1 MASIQRRT
9 LLVGSAALALPA
21 PAIVRA
27 QGQNGVALVIG
38 NSKYQWESSLPN
50 VKRDV
55 PDIAK
60 RFQALGLKTELLENL
75 GREGMNRALERFADA
90 TRGARFAAFYFA
102 GHGVYWDK
110 QSYLVPVDADL
121 ADSKTV
127 PTLTKVP
134 SIDAKMKQAGGRML
148 VLDCC
153 RNNPA
158 DGWRQKEARLA
169 ARVDA
174 VDSVGS
180 AAPEPNTL
188 VLFSTAPGGTAL
200 DGPSGE
206 NSPFAG
212 ALIRQLD
219 NSKVDIQALATKVR
233 RELLLATDCRQL
245 VWDHNTFAGPFV
257 LDGTGKAAGGALR
270 HDPARV
276 LELPNAYA
284 YAQKNGLGIPAGL
297 VSYRPAAGSPDAEK
311 IGSFSHQLLTRIGSQ
326 GAGSFPVPA
335 MFIVLSVEETATAEV
350 VAVVKNYQ
358 QAGGNRWR
366 YFTAEKAARSIA
378 WDTPDETLRAQ
389 MTWTGPNA
397 GTFSGKPG
405 RNFAGNPQSSPFV
418 RLDG

>member
-1 MASIQRRT
+1 MPSIQRRT
-9 LLVGSAALALPA
+9 LFVGSAALALPA

-60 RFQALGLKTELLENL
+60 RFHALGLKTELLENL
-75 GREGMNRALERFADA
+75 GREGMNRALEKFAEA

-121 ADSKTV
+121 ADPKTV
-127 PTLTKVP
+127 ATLIEVP
-134 SIDAKMKQAGGRML
+134 SIDARMKQAGGRML

-158 DGWRQKEARLA
+158 DGWRQKEAKLA

-200 DGPSGE
+200 DGPPGE

-212 ALIRQLD
+212 ALLRQLD
-219 NSKVDIQALATKVR
+219 TSKVDLQALATKVR
-233 RELLLATDCRQL
+233 RDLLLATDCRQL

-311 IGSFSHQLLTRIGSQ
+311 IGSFSHQLLAGISG
-326 GAGSFPVPA
+326 GSFPVPA

-350 VAVVKNYQ
+350 VAVVKNYI

-366 YFTAEKAARSIA
+366 YFTAEKAARSVA
-378 WDTPDETLRAQ
+378 WVTPDESFRAQ

-397 GTFSGKPG
+397 GTFYGTPGKNHGG
-405 RNFAGNPQSSPFV
+405 RPQSAPFV